1 VRASVPGKA
10 DSVRESQT
18 TLPERLRARREEIEE
33 AALTRVFSLSDPTE
47 GPDPAYLDGLR
58 AAVSAALDYGIDA
71 LERSEERPAPI
82 PTALLSQARL
92 AARNGVELET
102 VLRRYLAGHALLD
115 DFLIEEAERGPL
127 PPGASLKGLLR
138 IEAAALD
145 RLLGAVSEEHARELK
160 ARPGS
165 PSERRAKLIER
176 LLGGE
181 PVDTVELAYP
191 FEGHHLGL
199 LVSGSGAEE
208 IAKPLARALDARLLA
223 VSREE
228 DRVLWAWLGSRRP
241 LCPDEVLEEL
251 RAQTPEGLR
260 VAIGEAGEGIA
271 GWRLTHR
278 QAAAALAVAQ
288 RGKEPLVRYAE
299 VALLASILQDELL
312 SASLLR
318 LYIEP
323 LEAERDRGEVAK
335 ETLRAYFA
343 ADRNVSSAAAVLNV
357 ERRTVS
363 SRLRAIE
370 QRLGRQLP
378 SCATELSIALRLS
391 GLLEDETPRSV

>member
-1 VRASVPGKA
+1 MRASAPGKVRTVRAS
-10 DSVRESQT
+10 Q
-18 TLPERLRARREEIEE
+18 TLPERLRARRGEIEE

-47 GPDPAYLDGLR
+47 GSDPAYLQGLR
-58 AAVSAALDYGIDA
+58 TAVAAALDYGIEA
-71 LERSEERPAPI
+71 LRRSEERPAPI

-145 RLLGAVSEEHARELK
+145 RLLSAVSEEHGRELR

-165 PSERRAKLIER
+165 PEERRARLIER
-176 LLGGE
+176 LLAGE

-199 LVSGSGAEE
+199 LASGPGAGET
-208 IAKPLARALDARLLA
+208 IKPLATALDARLLA
-223 VSREE
+223 VQREGQI
-228 DRVLWAWLGSRRP
+228 LWAWLGTRRP
-241 LCPDEVLEEL
+241 LCPDEVPREL
-251 RAQTPEGLR
+251 GAQTPPGLR

-278 QAAAALAVAQ
+278 QAAAALALAL
-288 RGKEPLVRYAE
+288 RGEESVVRYAD

-312 SASLLR
+312 SASLQR

-323 LEAERDRGEVAK
+323 LEAERDGGEVAK
-335 ETLRAYFA
+335 ETLKAYFA
-343 ADRNVSSAAAVLNV
+343 ADRNVSSAAAALEV

-370 QRLGRQLP
+370 RLLGRQLS
-378 SCATELSIALRLS
+378 SCATELSLALELG
-391 GLLEDETPRSV
+391 GLLEGEASHSE